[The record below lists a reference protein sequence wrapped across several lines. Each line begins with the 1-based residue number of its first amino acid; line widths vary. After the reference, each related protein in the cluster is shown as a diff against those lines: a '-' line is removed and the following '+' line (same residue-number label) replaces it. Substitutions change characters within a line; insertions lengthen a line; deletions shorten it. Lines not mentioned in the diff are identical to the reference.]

1 MATGTFDIL
10 HPGHLFYL
18 NEARKLGGADAHLVV
33 VIATDKTVKEHKK
46 VPVIGEKQRC
56 EMVNASSTQPNAF
69 GCVDEAFI
77 GDEDDPFKIVKEQK
91 PDIIAIGP
99 DQKFNPENL
108 EAQLKSI
115 GIDVKAVKIDSY
127 KEFELDSSCK
137 IIKKIKNTHF
147 NEKYFDE
154 CGL

>member
-56 EMVNASSTQPNAF
+56 EMVNAF

-137 IIKKIKNTHF
+137 IIKKIKNTHI

-154 CGL
+154 CDL